1 MIIIRKLIA
10 IIINLA
16 TIIFALII
24 LLFYKLI
31 SFFYI
36 DKNKCFE
43 YFSQTLSTIPFD
55 FGVHIRRYFYKR
67 TLKHCG
73 KKFTT
78 MFGVILTRQ
87 ESIVGDNIYINK
99 STILGDVN
107 IGNNTIISQHC
118 SLLSGGKQHINQKTS
133 GYIKL
138 IIGNN
143 VWIGANSVIMADIED
158 NAIIGAGSVVTK
170 KVDHH
175 VTVAGNPATIIKHEG
190 VISS

>member
-1 MIIIRKLIA
+1 MTIIRKLIT
-10 IIINLA
+10 IIVNLV
-16 TIIFALII
+16 TLIFALII
-24 LLFYKLI
+24 LLFYRLI
-31 SFFYI
+31 SFLYT

-43 YFSQTLSTIPFD
+43 YFSQILSTVPFD
-55 FGVHIRRYFYKR
+55 FGVHVRRYFYKK

-78 MFGVILTRQ
+78 MFGVILTKQ
-87 ESIVGDNIYINK
+87 ESIIGDNVYINK
-99 STILGDVN
+99 FTILGDVN

-118 SLLSGGKQHINQKTS
+118 SLLSGGQQHINQKTP

-170 KVDHH
+170 RVAHH
-175 VTVAGNPATIIKHEG
+175 VTIAGIPATIIKHES